1 MGANPTQAI
10 AIVLML
16 IGFTVLAGGFAGGG
30 LILTVV
36 GLVILGISTFFF
48 LKCKPWENQ
57 SE

>member
-1 MGANPTQAI
+1 MGSNPTQAI

-16 IGFTVLAGGFAGGG
+16 IGFTLLAGAFAGGG
-30 LILTVV
+30 VILTV
-36 GLVILGISTFFF
+36 GALVVLGISTFFF